1 MEDEPFMTRSSKDMR
16 DTPRASSDAQAAGVV
31 ATIGTINFDR
41 IIAENGETY
50 ESLGG
55 ILYNGLVLAAI
66 FEGTKHRVRLHA
78 RLGPEHLEIARAL
91 FEGFPAADLGGLI
104 ADARGTNISRLDYSR
119 GPDRA
124 EDVELRV
131 PPLSEEDL
139 RGAQKASVILVN
151 MISGQDVDRETFAR
165 LRSGSSAR
173 FFLDIQALART
184 LTSPRTSRSIPEW
197 REWTALFHT
206 VRGNEKEVASF
217 AGCPGNPET
226 AARRILEAGAEEVL
240 VTRGAEGSRR
250 FSNVTGAIREET
262 IDAVPRSGP
271 LETTGCGDAY
281 DAAVCAAWMFGL
293 SGDDAAR
300 FASFVGS
307 EVAGVFG
314 LEGLRQLRGI
324 RARAARFD
332 ARFASLNPM

>member
-1 MEDEPFMTRSSKDMR
+1 VSS
-16 DTPRASSDAQAAGVV
+16 TV
-31 ATIGTINFDR
+31 AVIGTINFDQ

-66 FEGTKHRVRLHA
+66 FEGTGFRVRLHA
-78 RLGPEHLEIARAL
+78 RLGPELLETACAL
-91 FEGFPAADLGGLI
+91 FDGFDSADLEGLL
-104 ADARGTNISRLDYSR
+104 ADPRGTNISRLDYSR

-131 PPLSEEDL
+131 PPLADADL
-139 RGAQKASVILVN
+139 QGAESAEVILVN
-151 MISGQDVDRETFAR
+151 MISGQDVGRETLAR
-165 LRSGSSAR
+165 LRSRSRAR

-184 LTSPRTSRSIPEW
+184 LTSPRTSRSIPDW
-197 REWTALFHT
+197 REWTSLFHT
-206 VRGNEKEVASF
+206 VRGNEKEVAAF
-217 AGCPGNPET
+217 AGCPGEPAI
-226 AARRILEAGAEEVL
+226 AARRILEAGAQEVL

-250 FSNVTGAIREET
+250 FCGESATLDTGANRDAPPILEEE
-262 IDAVPRSGP
+262 IDPVSRPGP
-271 LETTGCGDAY
+271 VETTGCGDAY

-293 SGDDAAR
+293 SGSDAAR
-300 FASFVGS
+300 FASFVAS

-332 ARFASLNPM
+332 ARFTPMDHASR

>member
-1 MEDEPFMTRSSKDMR
+1 MTHHSKNLPLA
-16 DTPRASSDAQAAGVV
+16 PRGSDDAPAGGVV
-31 ATIGTINFDR
+31 AAIGTINFDR
-41 IIAENGETY
+41 IIAQNGQTY

-66 FEGTKHRVRLHA
+66 FEGTEHRVQLHA
-78 RLGPEHLEIARAL
+78 RLGPEHREIARAL
-91 FEGFPAADLGGLI
+91 FDGFPAADLGGLI
-104 ADARGTNISRLDYSR
+104 PDSRGTNISRLDYSR

-131 PPLSEEDL
+131 PPLRDADL
-139 RGAQKASVILVN
+139 DGARQANVILVN
-151 MISGQDVDRETFAR
+151 MISGQDVDRETLAR

-184 LTSPRTSRSIPEW
+184 LTSPRTSRSIPDW

-206 VRGNEKEVASF
+206 VRGNEKEIASF
-217 AGCPGNPET
+217 AGCPGDAQA
-226 AARRILEAGAEEVL
+226 AARHILEAGAEEVL
-240 VTRGAEGSRR
+240 VTRGEEGSRR
-250 FSNVTGAIREET
+250 FSRVCGAIREET
-262 IDAVPRSGP
+262 IAAVPRSG
-271 LETTGCGDAY
+271 LVETTGCGDAY

-293 SGDDAAR
+293 TGDDAAR
-300 FASFVGS
+300 FASFVSS

-332 ARFASLNPM
+332 PRFAVLEV